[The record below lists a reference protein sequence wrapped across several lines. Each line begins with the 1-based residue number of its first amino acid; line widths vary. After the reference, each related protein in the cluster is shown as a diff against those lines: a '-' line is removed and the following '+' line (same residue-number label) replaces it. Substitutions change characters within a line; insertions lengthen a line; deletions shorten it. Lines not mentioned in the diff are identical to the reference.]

1 MSNIYPI
8 YTDRVRY
15 KLTQNPTGQQIVQ
28 EPSGFK
34 DDDNEF
40 VRDKSFHGIFPQ
52 MTNNLT
58 FYNEGALFIKDIYN
72 QFGINADL
80 ILTKEERNP
89 STDIWE
95 QVYTGFLDLSTYS
108 RKQDGVSI
116 KFISS
121 GLLRVI
127 KARQSEKI
135 ELDRVDTLKGT
146 QIPYLEPGTVSLNGR
161 DIELNSLLE
170 TDKELNYTTP
180 TISSSPGL
188 RMLSMRFQ
196 TQNTRTATIG
206 YPMNVTYV
214 SDESVNQFVGGNL
227 SQTTTPSTGREQA
240 MFYAVS
246 EKDTTLQLKVK
257 YNFNIFDAYTTYG
270 IGSQRDIGDLS
281 GASMILRLSIYEN
294 GDLYDFKE
302 VVKNNITPNM
312 IYNYGVVGGEKNYNG
327 EFEYDLELLEGESA
341 SLEFY
346 ASATQWGDW
355 NVGIPSS
362 YGNLRASFKAM
373 TGSIEIIRDSQYDP
387 SISKIHFPFNVAN
400 RFLKLFTEQDNLVVS
415 NVLGKT
421 EDGYDNDGEA
431 SLIGMAHG
439 FWIRGFSKDDVGEIT
454 DENRYKSM
462 TTSFKEFYQSYF
474 DVWNLGAGI
483 EKVGF
488 KETFRI
494 EKLDYFYNKN
504 ILIRLGKVVNG
515 TFEYVQ
521 VNNVTRKLNK
531 KAFISGLD
539 IGYTQ
544 GGDYEEAIGL
554 DEYNTRTTFTTIID
568 KVEGT
573 YKAVS
578 GYRADSYGAEF
589 ARRKPYA
596 TFPTEDTKYD
606 NSIWIFDLIRNA
618 NSAVF
623 NQRLWQDDF
632 SEEPTG
638 VFSPATAQNL
648 RLSPF
653 NILLRHG
660 WKIGTG
666 LVKYPLDFIRY
677 GSSIANSGLTT
688 KLKLAEYPQY
698 GGVAHSENG
707 NIQNKDLET
716 ARMDGEI
723 IEFEFNV
730 DYDLLQKIQGKT
742 VILGKEVQNFYG
754 LVAFMNED
762 GEIEEGYLE
771 KLSPSGV
778 GKWTLNKFNT

>member
-15 KLTQNPTGQQIVQ
+15 KLTHNPTGQQIVE
-28 EPSGFK
+28 EPVGFRN
-34 DDDNEF
+34 DDNEF

-58 FYNEGALFIKDIYN
+58 FYNQGGLYITSIYN
-72 QFGINADL
+72 VFGINADL

-89 STDIWE
+89 KTDVWE
-95 QVYTGFLDLSTYS
+95 LVYTGFLDFSTYS
-108 RKQDGVSI
+108 LKGEGVSI
-116 KFISS
+116 KFVSS

-127 KARQSEKI
+127 KARQNEKI
-135 ELDRVDTLKGT
+135 ELDRLDTLQGT
-146 QIPYLEPGTVSLNGR
+146 EVPYLEPSQVSLLGR
-161 DIELNSLLE
+161 NIQLNSLLE
-170 TDKELNYTTP
+170 TDKELAYTTTP
-180 TISSSPGL
+180 IANPPSPGL
-188 RMLSMRFQ
+188 NMLNMRFQ
-196 TQNTRTATIG
+196 TQSTRTGTIG
-206 YPMNVTYV
+206 YPMIVTYV
-214 SDESVNQFVGGNL
+214 SDTSVNQFVGGNL
-227 SQTTTPSTGREQA
+227 SQTTTPLTGREES

-246 EKDTTLQLKVK
+246 EKDTTLQLKIK
-257 YNFNIFDAYTTYG
+257 YNFNVFKASTYLG
-270 IGSQRDIGDLS
+270 GQNSLGDISNPSLH
-281 GASMILRLSIYEN
+281 LRLTVYEN
-294 GDLYDFKE
+294 GTDYDFKE
-302 VVKNNITPNM
+302 VVKDNITSNL
-312 IYNYGVVGGEKNYNG
+312 ITGSNFTTALQSGA
-327 EFEYDLELLEGESA
+327 FDYDLQLLEGESA
-341 SLEFY
+341 SLEFF
-346 ASATQWGDW
+346 ASATEWGDW
-355 NVGIPSS
+355 VLGVPFS
-362 YGNLRASFKAM
+362 YGNLRASFQNM
-373 TGSIEIIRDSQYDP
+373 TGSIEIIRDSQYEP

-421 EDGYDNDGEA
+421 EDGYEEDGEA
-431 SLIGMAHG
+431 SLIAMAHG
-439 FWIRGFSKDDVGEIT
+439 FWIRGFSKDDGAEIT

-462 TTSFKEFYQSYF
+462 TTSFSDFYKSYF

-488 KETFRI
+488 RETFRI
-494 EKLDYFYNKN
+494 EKLGYFYNKN
-504 ILIRLGKVVNG
+504 ILIRLGQIVDGK
-515 TFEYVQ
+515 FEYVQ
-521 VNNVTRKLNK
+521 VNNVKRTLNK

-554 DEYNTRTTFTTIID
+554 DEYNTRTTLTTIID
-568 KVEGT
+568 KVKSSF
-573 YKAVS
+573 KAVS

-606 NSIWIFDLIRNA
+606 NSIWLFDLIRNA
-618 NSAVF
+618 NSAIF
-623 NQRLWQDDF
+623 NQRLWQNDF

-660 WKIGTG
+660 WFIGTG

-677 GSSIANSGLTT
+677 GSSVANSGLTT
-688 KLKLAEYPQY
+688 KLKLSDYPQY

-707 NIQNKDLET
+707 NIQNSDLET
-716 ARMDGEI
+716 ARMDGQI

-742 VILGKEVQNFYG
+742 VILGKEIPNFYG
-754 LVAFMNED
+754 LVAFMNENGD
-762 GEIEEGYLE
+762 IEEGYIE
-771 KLSPSGV
+771 KLSPNGV
-778 GKWTLNKFNT
+778 GKWTINKFNR

>member
-15 KLTQNPTGQQIVQ
+15 KLNHNPTGQQIVE
-28 EPSGFK
+28 EPVGFR

-58 FYNEGALFIKDIYN
+58 FYNQGGFFIRDIYN
-72 QFGINADL
+72 LFGINADL

-89 STDIWE
+89 KTDAWE
-95 QVYTGFLDLSTYS
+95 EVYTGFLDFSTYS
-108 RKQDGVSI
+108 QKNNGVSI

-127 KARQSEKI
+127 KARQGEKI
-135 ELDRVDTLKGT
+135 ELDRLDTLKGT
-146 QIPYLEPGTVSLNGR
+146 VVPYLEPSEVSLLGR
-161 DIELNSLLE
+161 NIQLNSLLE
-170 TDKELNYTTP
+170 TEKELDYTTTP
-180 TISSSPGL
+180 ISSSPGL
-188 RMLSMRFQ
+188 QMLSMRFQ
-196 TQNTRTATIG
+196 TQSTREATIG
-206 YPMNVTYV
+206 YPMTVTYV

-227 SQTTTPSTGREQA
+227 SQTTTPLEGREQG

-246 EKDTTLQLKVK
+246 EKDTTLQLKIK
-257 YNFNIFDAYTTYG
+257 YNFNIFKASTYVG
-270 IGSQRDIGDLS
+270 GQSDIKDLS
-281 GASMILRLSIYEN
+281 NAQMHLRLVVYEN
-294 GDLYDFKE
+294 GTDYDFKNIE
-302 VVKNNITPNM
+302 IDNITPNL
-312 IYNYGVVGGEKNYNG
+312 ISGTNFTTNVQSGS
-327 EFEYDLELLEGESA
+327 FDYDLQLLKGESA
-341 SLEFY
+341 SFEFY
-346 ASATQWGDW
+346 AKATQWGDW
-355 NVGIPSS
+355 VAGIPFT
-362 YGNLRASFKAM
+362 YGNLRASFQNM
-373 TGSIEIIRDSQYDP
+373 TGSIEIIRDSQYAP
-387 SISKIHFPFNVAN
+387 SLSKIHFPFNVAN
-400 RFLKLFTEQDNLVVS
+400 RFLKLFTDQDDLVVS

-421 EDGYDNDGEA
+421 EDGYEQDGEA
-431 SLIGMAHG
+431 SLIAMAHG
-439 FWIRGFSKDDVGEIT
+439 FWIRGFSKDDGAEIT

-462 TTSFKEFYQSYF
+462 TTSFSDFYKSYF

-494 EKLDYFYNKN
+494 EKLEYFYNKN
-504 ILIRLGKVVNG
+504 ILIRLGSVVDG
-515 TFEYVQ
+515 KFEYVQ
-521 VNNVTRKLNK
+521 VNNVKRKLDK
-531 KAFISGLD
+531 KAFISGID
-539 IGYTQ
+539 IGYNK

-554 DEYNTRTTFTTIID
+554 DEYNTRTTLTTIID
-568 KVEGT
+568 KVKGT

-578 GYRADSYGAEF
+578 NYRADSYGAEF

-596 TFPTEDTKYD
+596 TFPTEDSKYD
-606 NSIWIFDLIRNA
+606 NSIWLFDLIRNT
-618 NSAVF
+618 NSAIF

-638 VFSPATAQNL
+638 VFSPDTAQNL

-666 LVKYPLDFIRY
+666 LVKYPLNFIRY
-677 GSSIANSGLTT
+677 GSSVANSGLTT
-688 KLKLAEYPQY
+688 KLKISDYPQY

-716 ARMDGEI
+716 ARMNGEV

-754 LVAFMNED
+754 LVAFMNEN

-771 KLSPSGV
+771 KVSPNGV
-778 GKWTLNKFNT
+778 GKWTINKFNI

>member
-15 KLTQNPTGQQIVQ
+15 KLTQNPTGQQLVE
-28 EPSGFK
+28 EPVGFR

-58 FYNEGALFIKDIYN
+58 FYKQGALYITAIYDE
-72 QFGINADL
+72 FGINAEL

-89 STDIWE
+89 RTDVWE
-95 QVYTGFLDLSTYS
+95 LVYTGFLDFQTYS
-108 RKQDGVSI
+108 RKNEGVSI
-116 KFISS
+116 KFVSS

-127 KARQSEKI
+127 KARENEKI
-135 ELDRVDTLKGT
+135 EIDRLDTLQGT
-146 QIPYLEPGTVSLNGR
+146 SVPYLEPSQVALNGR
-161 DIELNSLLE
+161 NIQLNSLLE
-170 TDKELNYTTP
+170 TDKELNYSTVPVVT
-180 TISSSPGL
+180 SPGL

-196 TQNTRTATIG
+196 TQNTRTGTIG
-206 YPMNVTYV
+206 YPMTVTYV
-214 SDESVNQFVGGNL
+214 SDTSVNQFVGGNL
-227 SQTTTPSTGREQA
+227 SQTTTPLEGRQQA

-257 YNFNIFDAYTTYG
+257 YNFDIFKASNYLGGQDDLGDLTNASFHLRLTVYQNGTDYDFKNVEIDNITSNLI
-270 IGSQRDIGDLS
+270 IGSQFTTSLQS
-281 GASMILRLSIYEN
+281 GSF
-294 GDLYDFKE
+294 D
-302 VVKNNITPNM
+302 
-312 IYNYGVVGGEKNYNG
+312 YN
-327 EFEYDLELLEGESA
+327 LQLLKGESA
-341 SLEFY
+341 SLEFF
-346 ASATQWGDW
+346 ARATQWG
-355 NVGIPSS
+355 NFIGGIGLTF
-362 YGNLRASFKAM
+362 GNLRASFQNM
-373 TGSIEIIRDSQYDP
+373 TGSIEIVRDSQYEP
-387 SISKIHFPFNVAN
+387 SLSKIHFPFNIAN

-415 NVLGKT
+415 EVLGKT
-421 EDGYDNDGEA
+421 EDGYLEDGEA
-431 SLIGMAHG
+431 SLIAMAHG
-439 FWIRGFSKDDVGEIT
+439 FWIRGFSKDDGAEIT
-454 DENRYKSM
+454 DENRFKSM
-462 TTSFKEFYQSYF
+462 TTSFKDFYQSYF

-494 EKLDYFYNKN
+494 EKLGYFYNRN
-504 ILIRLGKVVNG
+504 ILIRLGAVVNG

-521 VNNVTRKLNK
+521 VNNVKRTLNK

-554 DEYNTRTTFTTIID
+554 DEYNTRTTLTTIID
-568 KVEGT
+568 KVKST
-573 YKAVS
+573 FKAVS
-578 GYRADSYGAEF
+578 NFRADSYGAEF
-589 ARRKPYA
+589 ARRKPYT
-596 TFPTEDTKYD
+596 TFPTEDTRYD
-606 NSIWIFDLIRNA
+606 NSIWLLDLIRNA
-618 NSAVF
+618 NSVIF
-623 NQRLWQDDF
+623 NQRLWQTDF

-638 VFSPATAQNL
+638 VFSPSTAQNL

-660 WKIGTG
+660 WFIGTG
-666 LVKYPLDFIRY
+666 LVKYPLNFIRY
-677 GSSIANSGLTT
+677 GSSVANSGLTT
-688 KLKLAEYPQY
+688 KLKIADYPQY

-754 LVAFMNED
+754 LVAFMNEN

-778 GKWTLNKFNT
+778 GKWTINKFNR

>member
-15 KLTQNPTGQQIVQ
+15 KLTQNPTGQQIIE
-28 EPSGFK
+28 EPQGFR

-40 VRDKSFHGIFPQ
+40 VRDKTFHGIFPQ

-58 FYNEGALFIKDIYN
+58 FYNQGALFIRDIYN
-72 QFGINADL
+72 EFGINADL

-95 QVYTGFLDLSTYS
+95 EVYTGYLDLSTYS
-108 RKQDGVSI
+108 RKEDGVSV

-127 KARQSEKI
+127 KARQNEKI
-135 ELDRVDTLKGT
+135 ELDRLDTLKGT
-146 QIPYLEPGTVSLNGR
+146 VIPYLEPSEVSLLGR
-161 DIELNSLLE
+161 SIQLNSLLE
-170 TDKELNYTTP
+170 TQEEFGYTTTP
-180 TISSSPGL
+180 DADSPGL
-188 RMLSMRFQ
+188 RMFSMRHQ
-196 TQNTRTATIG
+196 SNNNYYGTMG
-206 YPMNVTYV
+206 YPMLVTYV

-227 SQTTTPSTGREQA
+227 SMSDQPQGEAEVGRQQA

-246 EKDTTLQLKVK
+246 EKDTTLKVK
-257 YNFNIFDAYTTYG
+257 IKYKFNIFDAHRTYN
-270 IGSQRDIGDLS
+270 IGNQDDIKELS
-281 GASMILRLSIYEN
+281 NANMYLRLAIYEN
-294 GDLYDFKE
+294 GVDYNFKNVE
-302 VVKNNITPNM
+302 VDNITPNM
-312 IYNYGVVGGEKNYNG
+312 IYDNGVLSAQANQ
-327 EFEYDLELLEGESA
+327 EGELNLDIDLLKGESV
-341 SLEFY
+341 SFQFY
-346 ASATQWGDW
+346 GTSTDWGGTFD
-355 NVGIPSS
+355 
-362 YGNLRASFKAM
+362 YGNLRPSFRDM
-373 TGSIEIIRDSQYDP
+373 TGSIEIIRDSQYEP
-387 SISKIHFPFNVAN
+387 SLSKIHFPFNVAN
-400 RFLKLFTEQDNLVVS
+400 RFLKLFTDQDNLVVS
-415 NVLGKT
+415 DVLGKI
-421 EDGYDNDGEA
+421 EDGYSQDGEA
-431 SLIGMAHG
+431 SLLAMAHG
-439 FWIRGFSKDDVGEIT
+439 FWIRGFSKDDVVELT

-462 TTSFKEFYQSYF
+462 TTSFNDFYKSYF

-521 VNNVTRKLNK
+521 VNNVTRKLDK

-554 DEYNTRTTFTTIID
+554 DEYNTRTTLTTIID
-568 KVEGT
+568 KVKT
-573 YKAVS
+573 SFKAVS
-578 GYRADSYGAEF
+578 KYRADSYGAEF
-589 ARRKPYA
+589 ARRKPYV

-606 NSIWIFDLIRNA
+606 NSIWLLDLIRNV

-632 SEEPTG
+632 SEIPTG
-638 VFSPATAQNL
+638 VFSPDTAQNL

-660 WKIGTG
+660 WNIGSG

-688 KLKLAEYPQY
+688 KLKIADYPQY
-698 GGVAHSENG
+698 GGVAYSENG

-762 GEIEEGYLE
+762 GDIEEGYLE

-778 GKWTLNKFNT
+778 GKWTINKFNR

>member
-15 KLTQNPTGQQIVQ
+15 KLTQNPKGQQMIE
-28 EPSGFK
+28 EPVGFR

-40 VRDKSFHGIFPQ
+40 VRDKTFHGIFPQ

-58 FYNEGALFIKDIYN
+58 FHNQGAFFIRDVYNEY
-72 QFGINADL
+72 GINADL

-89 STDIWE
+89 STDLWE
-95 QVYTGFLDLSTYS
+95 QVYTGFLDMSTYS
-108 RKQDGVSI
+108 KKEDGVSI

-127 KARQSEKI
+127 KARQNEKI
-135 ELDRVDTLKGT
+135 ELDRLDTLKGT
-146 QIPYLEPGTVSLNGR
+146 TIPYLEPKEVLMSGR
-161 DIELNSLLE
+161 NIQLNSLLE
-170 TDKELNYTTP
+170 TEKELSYTTTP
-180 TISSSPGL
+180 TAESPGI
-188 RMLSMRFQ
+188 RMFNMRQ
-196 TQNTRTATIG
+196 KSNNNYYGTMG
-206 YPMNVTYV
+206 YPMFVTYV

-227 SQTTTPSTGREQA
+227 SMSQQRQEEDEVGRQES

-246 EKDTTLQLKVK
+246 EKDTTLKVK
-257 YNFNIFDAYTTYG
+257 IKYKFNIFDAHRDYN
-270 IGSQRDIGDLS
+270 IGNQNDIKKLTN
-281 GASMILRLSIYEN
+281 ANMYLRLAIYEN
-294 GDLYDFKE
+294 GVDYNFKN
-302 VVKNNITPNM
+302 VALDNITPNM
-312 IYNYGVVGGEKNYNG
+312 VYDEGILSSQENQEGELNLSINLLKDESVSFQFFG
-327 EFEYDLELLEGESA
+327 TSTDWGTLLE
-341 SLEFY
+341 F
-346 ASATQWGDW
+346 
-355 NVGIPSS
+355 
-362 YGNLRASFKAM
+362 GNLRPSFKDM

-387 SISKIHFPFNVAN
+387 SVSKIHFPFNVAN
-400 RFLKLFTEQDNLVVS
+400 RFLKLFTDKDNLVVS
-415 NVLGKT
+415 NVLGKI
-421 EDGYDNDGEA
+421 EDGYSEDGEA
-431 SLIGMAHG
+431 SLLAMCHG
-439 FWIRGFSKDDVGEIT
+439 FWIRGFSKDDVVELT
-454 DENRYKSM
+454 NENRYKSM
-462 TTSFKEFYQSYF
+462 TTSFSDFYKSYF

-504 ILIRLGKVVNG
+504 ILIRLGQIVNG
-515 TFEYVQ
+515 KFEYVP
-521 VNNVTRKLNK
+521 VNNLTRKLDKNS
-531 KAFISGLD
+531 FISGLD
-539 IGYTQ
+539 IGYST

-554 DEYNTRTTFTTIID
+554 DEYNTKTTLTTIID
-568 KVEGT
+568 KVKT
-573 YKAVS
+573 TFTAVS
-578 GYRADSYGAEF
+578 KYRADSYGAEF

-606 NSIWIFDLIRNA
+606 NSIWLLDLIRNPF
-618 NSAVF
+618 SKVF
-623 NQRLWQDDF
+623 NQRLWEDDF
-632 SEEPTG
+632 SEIPTG
-638 VFSPATAQNL
+638 VFSPETAQNL

-660 WKIGTG
+660 WNIGSG

-688 KLKLAEYPQY
+688 KLKISDYPEY
-698 GGVAHSENG
+698 GGVSHSENG

-716 ARMDGEI
+716 ARMNGEV

-754 LVAFMNED
+754 LVSFMNED
-762 GEIEEGYLE
+762 GDIEEGYLE

-778 GKWTLNKFNT
+778 GKWTLNKFNK

>member
-15 KLTQNPTGQQIVQ
+15 KLTQNPTGQQIVE
-28 EPSGFK
+28 EPSGFRN
-34 DDDNEF
+34 DDNEF
-40 VRDKSFHGIFPQ
+40 IRDKSFHGIFPQ

-58 FYNEGALFIKDIYN
+58 FYNQGGLYITAIYN
-72 QFGINADL
+72 DFGINADL

-89 STDIWE
+89 KTDIWE
-95 QVYTGFLDLSTYS
+95 LVYTGFLDFSTYS
-108 RKQDGVSI
+108 RKDEGVSI
-116 KFISS
+116 KFVSS

-127 KARQSEKI
+127 KARESEKI
-135 ELDRVDTLKGT
+135 ELDRLDTLKGNE
-146 QIPYLEPGTVSLNGR
+146 IPYLEPSQVALGGR
-161 DIELNSLLE
+161 NIQLNSLLE
-170 TDKELNYTTP
+170 TEKELAYTTTP
-180 TISSSPGL
+180 ISSSPGL

-196 TQNTRTATIG
+196 TKSTRTATIG
-206 YPMNVTYV
+206 YPMTVTYV
-214 SDESVNQFVGGNL
+214 SDISVNQFVGGNL
-227 SQTTTPSTGREQA
+227 SQTTTPTEGRQQA

-246 EKDTTLQLKVK
+246 EKDTTLQLKIK
-257 YNFNIFDAYTTYG
+257 YNFNIFKGNTYLG
-270 IGSQRDIGDLS
+270 GQSDIKDLS
-281 GASMILRLSIYEN
+281 NASMHLRLTVYEN
-294 GDLYDFKE
+294 GTDYDFKE
-302 VVKNNITPNM
+302 VVIDNLTPNL
-312 IYNYGVVGGEKNYNG
+312 ISGSNFTTALQSGD
-327 EFEYDLELLEGESA
+327 FEYDLQLLKGESA

-346 ASATQWGDW
+346 ARATRWGDFI
-355 NVGIPSS
+355 GSIGLT
-362 YGNLRASFKAM
+362 YGNLRASFQNM
-373 TGSIEIIRDSQYDP
+373 TGSIEIIRDSQYEP
-387 SISKIHFPFNVAN
+387 SLSKIHFPFNVAN
-400 RFLKLFTEQDNLVVS
+400 RFLKLFTEQDDLLVS
-415 NVLGKT
+415 NVLGKI
-421 EDGYDNDGEA
+421 EDGYEEDGEA
-431 SLIGMAHG
+431 SLIAMAHG
-439 FWIRGFSKDDVGEIT
+439 FWIRGFSKDDGAEIT

-462 TTSFKEFYQSYF
+462 TTSFKDFYQSYF

-494 EKLDYFYNKN
+494 EKLGYFYNRN
-504 ILIRLGKVVNG
+504 ILIRLGQVVDG

-521 VNNVTRKLNK
+521 VNNVKRTLNK
-531 KAFISGLD
+531 KSFISGLD

-554 DEYNTRTTFTTIID
+554 DEYNTRTTLTTIID
-568 KVEGT
+568 KVKSSF
-573 YKAVS
+573 KAVS

-589 ARRKPYA
+589 ARRKPYV

-606 NSIWIFDLIRNA
+606 NSIWIFDLIRNV

-660 WKIGTG
+660 WFIGTG

-677 GSSIANSGLTT
+677 GSSVANSALTT
-688 KLKLAEYPQY
+688 KLKIEDYPQY

-707 NIQNKDLET
+707 NIQNSDLET

-754 LVAFMNED
+754 LVAFMNEN

-771 KLSPSGV
+771 KISPSGV
-778 GKWTLNKFNT
+778 GKWTLNKFNR

>member
-108 RKQDGVSI
+108 RKKDGVSI

-127 KARQSEKI
+127 KARQNEKI

-146 QIPYLEPGTVSLNGR
+146 EIPYLEPGTVSLNGR

-170 TDKELNYTTP
+170 TDEELSYTTP

-227 SQTTTPSTGREQA
+227 SQTTTPLEGREQA

-246 EKDTTLQLKVK
+246 EKDTTLQLKIK
-257 YNFNIFDAYTTYG
+257 YNFNVFKSSTYLG
-270 IGSQRDIGDLS
+270 GQNSLGDISNPSLH
-281 GASMILRLSIYEN
+281 LRLTVYEN
-294 GDLYDFKE
+294 GTDYDFKE
-302 VVKNNITPNM
+302 VVRDNITSNL
-312 IYNYGVVGGEKNYNG
+312 ITGSNFTTALQSG
-327 EFEYDLELLEGESA
+327 EFDYDLQLLEGESA
-341 SLEFY
+341 SLEFF

-355 NVGIPSS
+355 VGPIPLTF
-362 YGNLRASFKAM
+362 GNLRASFQNM
-373 TGSIEIIRDSQYDP
+373 TGSIEIIRDSQYEP
-387 SISKIHFPFNVAN
+387 SLSKIHFPFNVAN

-421 EDGYDNDGEA
+421 EDGYEEDGEA
-431 SLIGMAHG
+431 SLIAMAHG
-439 FWIRGFSKDDVGEIT
+439 FWIRGFSKDDGAEIT

-462 TTSFKEFYQSYF
+462 TTSFSDFYKSYF

-488 KETFRI
+488 RETFRI
-494 EKLDYFYNKN
+494 EKLGYFYNKN
-504 ILIRLGKVVNG
+504 ILIRLGKVVDG

-521 VNNVTRKLNK
+521 VNNVKRTLNK

-568 KVEGT
+568 KVEGA

-778 GKWTLNKFNT
+778 GKWKLNKFNR